1 MSLLLNVSSIEKYFA
16 GQSVLRD
23 ASFEIRV
30 GQRVALIGPNG
41 AGKTTLLKIL
51 LGQLEPDNGTIELVK
66 GARLGFVAQRPEFAP
81 QTTVWEVAKKALEPL
96 ELLARDLQS
105 VSEQMGTTTDPA
117 EQARLAIRFEQLQF
131 ELHNRDAFAVEYKI
145 ERVLQGLGFQAAD
158 YDRPASVLSGGQ
170 VNRLMLAA
178 LLLEEP
184 DLMLLDEPSNH
195 LDIEATEWLEDFL
208 RNSRQAFLL
217 VSHDRYFLDRVV
229 DTTLELVHGTID
241 AYPGNFT
248 KYRELKA
255 ERLLVTRRT
264 YEKQQTEISR
274 MEDFIRRNH
283 YGQKAAQAEDRRKK
297 LERIERVEL
306 PRVIESPNFKF
317 PEPSRTGDIVLRVE
331 QLGKAYAQPLFSR
344 VSFQIERGQR
354 WGILGPNGCGKSTML
369 KCIVDEIDADS
380 GSVRLGTGVRPG
392 YFDQHLHGVDGDKI
406 AAEAVRPPHKE
417 MLDRERRDLL
427 ALFGVTGELAL
438 KTVRSMSGG
447 ERNRVALAQLAALDA
462 NFLIL
467 DEPTNHLDLWACSA
481 LEKALLEFDGTLL
494 VVSHDRYFLNQI
506 CTHLLVFQP
515 DRVQAFEGNY
525 DAWRAMQQL
534 REKEDAAEAQAIRA
548 LKTANAPQSG
558 TAQAEPSKR
567 KRKFPYRKVID
578 IEAEIRTRE
587 EAIERIHRDLA
598 SPEVLRNG
606 PQVVQLN
613 RELSETTAALEQLY
627 EHWQESLEL
636 DG

>member
-16 GQSVLRD
+16 GQPVLRD
-23 ASFEIRV
+23 ASFEIRA

-51 LGQLEPDNGTIELVK
+51 LGQLEPDNGTVELAK

-96 ELLARDLQS
+96 ELLAKDLQL
-105 VSEQMGTTTDPA
+105 VSEQMGRATDDA
-117 EQARLAIRFEQLQF
+117 EQARLAAKFEQLQF

-229 DTTLELVHGTID
+229 DTTLELVHGSID

-255 ERLLVTRRT
+255 ERLLVTQRT

-317 PEPSRTGDIVLRVE
+317 PEPSRTGDIVLRVD
-331 QLGKAYAQPLFSR
+331 QLGKAYTQPLFSR

-380 GSVRLGTGVRPG
+380 GSVKLGTGVRPG
-392 YFDQHLHGVDGDKI
+392 YFDQHLHGVDGEKI

-427 ALFGVTGELAL
+427 ALFGITGELAL

-534 REKEDAAEAQAIRA
+534 REKENAAEAQANRPN
-548 LKTANAPQSG
+548 KTANAPQSG
-558 TAQAEPSKR
+558 NVTAESGKR
-567 KRKFPYRKVID
+567 KRKFPYRKVND
-578 IEAEIRTRE
+578 IEAEIKTRE

-613 RELSETTAALEQLY
+613 RELTETTATLEQLY
-627 EHWQESLEL
+627 EHWQEALEL
-636 DG
+636 NG